1 MLKDVGGLLNL
12 LTILGLGLMFIYH
25 LAAGDELESTLMQ
38 ALLKKEKRT
47 TQAAGSDAIENFNSI
62 LSRRP
67 MIVPSCGCLR
77 SSRLKRMDTKGW
89 KRIEKELDF
98 VEFVKTQMR
107 AKIVMKALLTPI
119 ERYLVRNNRNFIVNS
134 ASSGSEENESGE
146 ELALKKQFLKQRF
159 GDYQHPSTMQ
169 ALLDAATPKVSQ
181 SEVTLKAPDEEV

>member
-1 MLKDVGGLLNL
+1 MRLKNPGKLFLVTVALSRNDTLHLRSVYSLLDMLKDVGGLLNL

-146 ELALKKQFLKQRF
+146 ELALKKQFL
-159 GDYQHPSTMQ
+159 
-169 ALLDAATPKVSQ
+169 
-181 SEVTLKAPDEEV
+181 